1 MIKQPILK
9 RSIDRSIVVIVEIA
23 RIFYAKSIVTVF
35 IILLCRPIFEDT
47 NTTVAIIELDCA
59 LCLFD
64 CSKNCWMQFLKNHQ
78 SKQIKKKS
86 NFIRGTDVIF
96 KNLQSQH
103 SLKKVMERSR
113 RKLFLTTQQIS
124 LYNSSDNHQ

>member
-78 SKQIKKKS
+78 SKQQATNINQKKIKLYS
-86 NFIRGTDVIF
+86 RDRR
-96 KNLQSQH
+96 NLQESSISTFSQK
-103 SLKKVMERSR
+103 SDG
-113 RKLFLTTQQIS
+113 TT
-124 LYNSSDNHQ
+124 

>member
-78 SKQIKKKS
+78 SKQQATNINQKKIKLYS
-86 NFIRGTDVIF
+86 RDRR
-96 KNLQSQH
+96 NLQESFSTFSQK
-103 SLKKVMERSR
+103 SDGT
-113 RKLFLTTQQIS
+113 KLEEAILDNSTQQIS
-124 LYNSSDNHQ
+124 I

>member
-1 MIKQPILK
+1 MKKQPILK

-78 SKQIKKKS
+78 SKQQATNKLYS
-86 NFIRGTDVIF
+86 RDRR
-96 KNLQSQH
+96 NLQESSISTFSQK
-103 SLKKVMERSR
+103 SDGTKSEEAILD
-113 RKLFLTTQQIS
+113 
-124 LYNSSDNHQ
+124 NSTNLSI

>member
-1 MIKQPILK
+1 MKKQPILK

-64 CSKNCWMQFLKNHQ
+64 CSKNCWMQFLK
-78 SKQIKKKS
+78 KS
-86 NFIRGTDVIF
+86 SIEASNNQT
-96 KNLQSQH
+96 
-103 SLKKVMERSR
+103 
-113 RKLFLTTQQIS
+113 LFEGQT
-124 LYNSSDNHQ
+124 